1 MPHSRNRGKKKYKSP
16 MSNQTNPTG
25 TQQTNRTVKVQQAH
39 IKQEIFQSDYPPP
52 EMLQKYAQID
62 PTFPDRLLKMA
73 EIEGAHRRKMERRVT
88 GWSVF
93 LDLLGT
99 ILAPAVVVAILYV
112 GYLFMQNN
120 HANEGAWVIGTV
132 TVALAVAFLT
142 RGKRGKSSK

>member
-1 MPHSRNRGKKKYKSP
+1 MPRRRNRGKKYKSP
-16 MSNQTNPTG
+16 MSNQNKPTRPE
-25 TQQTNRTVKVQQAH
+25 QASRTVKVQQAH

-62 PTFPDRLLKMA
+62 PSFPDRLLKMA

-99 ILAPAVVVAILYV
+99 VLAPAVVVAILYV
-112 GYLFMQNN
+112 GYLFMQKN

-142 RGKRGKSSK
+142 RGKRGKPSK